1 MEYKVKLDI
10 QNEDKVQTLLTL
22 LDKYR
27 GSLPDEL
34 INSLNGLADCEACE
48 FDCGSLQSMG
58 LSGVRLFS
66 DGVEI
71 QDVTSFNLILKRV
84 TSCWNHEGE
93 IQVVGEEIPE
103 IYTWPQSLDVI
114 CDGVKIESLSW

>member
-10 QNEDKVQTLLTL
+10 QNADKVQTLLTL

-27 GSLPDEL
+27 DSLPGEL
-34 INSLNGLADCEACE
+34 IDSLNDLADCEACE
-48 FDCGSLQSMG
+48 FDYDKLQSMG

-84 TSCWNHEGE
+84 TSYWNHEGE

>member
-10 QNEDKVQTLLTL
+10 QNADKVQTLLTL

-27 GSLPDEL
+27 ESLPCEL
-34 INSLNGLADCEACE
+34 INSLNDLADCEACE
-48 FDCGSLQSMG
+48 FDCGKLQSMG

-66 DGVEI
+66 NGEEI
-71 QDVTSFNLILKRV
+71 VDVTSFNLILKRV
-84 TSCWNHEGE
+84 TSYWNHEGE

-103 IYTWPQSLDVI
+103 IYTWHQSLDVM
-114 CDGVKIESLSW
+114 CNGVKIESLSW

>member
-1 MEYKVKLDI
+1 MEYKVKLDA
-10 QNEDKVQTLLTL
+10 QNADKVQALLTL

-27 GSLPDEL
+27 DSLPCEL
-34 INSLNGLADCEACE
+34 IDSLSELADCEACE
-48 FDCGSLQSMG
+48 FDYGRLQSMG

-84 TSCWNHEGE
+84 TSYWNHEGK

>member
-10 QNEDKVQTLLTL
+10 QDADKVQTLLTL
-22 LDKYR
+22 LGKYR
-27 GSLPDEL
+27 DSLPVEL
-34 INSLNGLADCEACE
+34 IDSLNDLADCEACE
-48 FDCGSLQSMG
+48 FDYDKLQSMG
-58 LSGVRLFS
+58 LSGARLFS

-71 QDVTSFNLILKRV
+71 QDATSFNLILKRV
-84 TSCWNHEGE
+84 TSYWNHEGE

-114 CDGVKIESLSW
+114 CDGIKIESLSW